1 MGDLTS
7 FGAHSM
13 RLQRSLTVLSALHSE
28 VSRAADAGER
38 VQQRFAGVCRVA
50 VVWLLTLVAW
60 AGGGDAGEAC
70 GSQQARRRVVAASAG
85 PRCV

>member
-38 VQQRFAGVCRVA
+38 VQ
-50 VVWLLTLVAW
+50 
-60 AGGGDAGEAC
+60 
-70 GSQQARRRVVAASAG
+70 
-85 PRCV
+85 